1 MKVDFLIS
9 YPVVFENCD
18 KLLYLVA
25 FPHHSYAD
33 DDPRLPLAGAKGV
46 VVGLVVEVRG
56 GAALRCGGR
65 GGRRRRRGGG
75 RGRGKSS
82 RELGHIFFR
91 SGNFYVSL
99 FHRCLSRNPS
109 SPSSSTA
116 EGVAAAP
123 SALFPWFQ
131 SVSSLFFVFL
141 SPPTCRRK
149 AQCLAKIEGGIE
161 ERGGSQSP
169 PIWELVNGLAL
180 GESVREENP

>member
-82 RELGHIFFR
+82 RELGHIFLDQVTFMSR
-91 SGNFYVSL
+91 CFTNVCREIPPPLRPRPPRASPQPRPLSFHGSRAYRPFFLSFYPPL
-99 FHRCLSRNPS
+99 L
-109 SPSSSTA
+109 A
-116 EGVAAAP
+116 EGRPNV
-123 SALFPWFQ
+123 
-131 SVSSLFFVFL
+131 
-141 SPPTCRRK
+141 
-149 AQCLAKIEGGIE
+149 
-161 ERGGSQSP
+161 
-169 PIWELVNGLAL
+169 
-180 GESVREENP
+180 

>member
-9 YPVVFENCD
+9 YPAVFKNCD
-18 KLLYLVA
+18 KLLYLVE

-33 DDPRLPLAGAKGV
+33 DDPRLPLAGAQGV

-56 GAALRCGGR
+56 CAALRCGGR

-75 RGRGKSS
+75 RGRGRSG

-91 SGNFYVSL
+91 SGNFFVSL
-99 FHRCLSRNPS
+99 FHKCLSRNPS

-116 EGVAAAP
+116 EGVVGAV
-123 SALFPWFQ
+123 FPWFQ

-141 SPPTCRRK
+141 SPPL
-149 AQCLAKIEGGIE
+149 LAEG
-161 ERGGSQSP
+161 RP
-169 PIWELVNGLAL
+169 NV
-180 GESVREENP
+180 